1 VDRVRLVAEA
11 IAWFGLAVL
20 GAFTIHQLAGPDAR
34 EAVPSIRPAR
44 DPGYFDMLKQIFLSI
59 VIGVVFYLL
68 TIYIVMPLIG
78 VH

>member
-20 GAFTIHQLAGPDAR
+20 GAFTIHQQRALTHAR
-34 EAVPSIRPAR
+34 LSPQRPAR

>member
-1 VDRVRLVAEA
+1 
-11 IAWFGLAVL
+11 
-20 GAFTIHQLAGPDAR
+20 
-34 EAVPSIRPAR
+34 
-44 DPGYFDMLKQIFLSI
+44 MLRQIFLSI